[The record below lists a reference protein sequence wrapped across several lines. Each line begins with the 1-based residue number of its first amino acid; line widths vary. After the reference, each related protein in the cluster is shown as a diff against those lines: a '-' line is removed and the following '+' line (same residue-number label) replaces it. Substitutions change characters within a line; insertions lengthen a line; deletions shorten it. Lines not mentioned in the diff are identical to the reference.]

1 MMNSNMKRAALASTA
16 LLIAVVAVGA
26 KAPKPPVYTGTLT
39 IFNYNGATPYT
50 LQSDGNSSAS
60 YSVDFVD
67 NGSGTYYQLNL
78 DPVPQS
84 RSILLTLTPVNG
96 SPAGPFAGPVAFSGS
111 AADPPILFSRCFTPG
126 GTSSY
131 QDWTKIAP
139 GTPDTNC
146 AMRFNFN
153 YNGVQYTLAM
163 TPEYPGTGTAT
174 VSCTNWS
181 AASNACVAW
190 TDVPTTGVANAN
202 VAFLY
207 SKGKKTDVLVGS
219 YSMTFSMTVTHP

>member
-1 MMNSNMKRAALASTA
+1 MTNSNVMKRVALGATV
-16 LLIAVVAVGA
+16 LLVVAIGMGS
-26 KAPKPPVYTGTLT
+26 KTPVYTGTLT
-39 IFNYNGATPYT
+39 ISNYNGATPYT
-50 LQSDGNSSAS
+50 LQSDGNGSAS
-60 YSVDFVD
+60 YSVEFVD

-78 DPVPQS
+78 DPVPTS

-96 SPAGPFAGPVAFSGS
+96 SPAGPFAGPVALSGS
-111 AADPPILFSRCFTPG
+111 TPNPPILFSRCFTPG
-126 GTSSY
+126 GTSTY

-146 AMRFNFN
+146 AMRVNFY
-153 YNGVQYTLAM
+153 YNGVQYTIAM

-174 VSCTNWS
+174 VSCTQTS
-181 AASNACVAW
+181 GGSCVAW
-190 TDVPTTGVANAN
+190 TDEPTTGANAN

-207 SKGKKTDVLVGS
+207 AKGKKTDTLVGS